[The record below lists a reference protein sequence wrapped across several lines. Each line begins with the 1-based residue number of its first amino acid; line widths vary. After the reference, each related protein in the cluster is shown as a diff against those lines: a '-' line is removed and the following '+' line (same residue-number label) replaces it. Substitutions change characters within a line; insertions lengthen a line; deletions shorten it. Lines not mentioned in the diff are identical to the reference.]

1 MAALESQLIISADDR
16 TAAAFASV
24 QAKLAQLQSTI
35 AAVDRVASPALANAG
50 AFAGPGAALAEH
62 AEAVKQAEKAAASGA
77 ASFASAA
84 GGAVDSL
91 LSVVGTL
98 TLATAAF
105 GGAKQAFDQAH
116 EGVRAQAADMTPEEV
131 KEGQEISAKLTEEH
145 PSVPPSDVMNMLRN
159 ARAIVGTFDEAKAV
173 MPDLMKL
180 FVVAQGAN
188 VQAAPEELARDFDQL
203 VKGLEIKGV
212 TMHPEQFHAYM
223 QGIARGLNAFGD
235 TLKPEQYYEMFK
247 YGRQAT
253 PQLGE
258 RFMLGTAPSLAQELG
273 GASHGRAVSDFNR
286 MVVEHHA
293 EHQSW
298 QGMVGLG
305 LLSEDDA
312 TVSKTGQILGVKEG
326 RHVKGEEI
334 AQTDPNAWVRDFLI
348 PAMNEHGITTPLE
361 QTAKIGELFSN
372 KMAAQMVAILATQQS
387 RIEKDL
393 ALVDRAKGLEASTM
407 FEHEDP
413 TIAGRGL
420 WNTIE
425 GAFASGIP
433 ADLVTDFERAA
444 TAGFNLL
451 KMPGGV
457 RDIHG
462 DLETDRAGWARL
474 GQEAWGH
481 SGRAQGTAPLCS
493 SAMPK
498 GAG

>member
-223 QGIARGLNAFGD
+223 
-235 TLKPEQYYEMFK
+235 EQTVRK
-247 YGRQAT
+247 LLA
-253 PQLGE
+253 L
-258 RFMLGTAPSLAQELG
+258 TALRT
-273 GASHGRAVSDFNR
+273 RAV
-286 MVVEHHA
+286 
-293 EHQSW
+293 
-298 QGMVGLG
+298 
-305 LLSEDDA
+305 
-312 TVSKTGQILGVKEG
+312 
-326 RHVKGEEI
+326 
-334 AQTDPNAWVRDFLI
+334 TD
-348 PAMNEHGITTPLE
+348 
-361 QTAKIGELFSN
+361 
-372 KMAAQMVAILATQQS
+372 
-387 RIEKDL
+387 
-393 ALVDRAKGLEASTM
+393 
-407 FEHEDP
+407 
-413 TIAGRGL
+413 
-420 WNTIE
+420 
-425 GAFASGIP
+425 GAFRLSSG
-433 ADLVTDFERAA
+433 A
-444 TAGFNLL
+444 T
-451 KMPGGV
+451 
-457 RDIHG
+457 
-462 DLETDRAGWARL
+462 
-474 GQEAWGH
+474 
-481 SGRAQGTAPLCS
+481 
-493 SAMPK
+493 
-498 GAG
+498 